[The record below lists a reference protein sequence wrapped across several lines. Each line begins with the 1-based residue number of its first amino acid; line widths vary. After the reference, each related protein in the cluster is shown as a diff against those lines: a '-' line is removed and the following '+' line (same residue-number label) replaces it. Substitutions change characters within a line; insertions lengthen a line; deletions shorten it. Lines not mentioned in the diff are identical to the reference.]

1 VHLRTALH
9 LVYLLRLRCMVF
21 ESSSI
26 CVLKTI
32 VVLSLSFDFQ
42 AIVPNLSIKISTL
55 IFFFSLSS
63 CYITSHNIRV

>member
-42 AIVPNLSIKISTL
+42 AIVPNLSSTL
-55 IFFFSLSS
+55 IFFLLVVQLLH
-63 CYITSHNIRV
+63 Y